1 MTDIAERA
9 RTLTEQRR
17 PFVHAT
23 VVRAQEPTS
32 ARAGDAAV
40 ILDDGSIEGFVG
52 GQCAESSVRSAAL
65 DTLRDGQTMLLRVL
79 PDSSAGFPETPGALV
94 VVNPCHSGGA
104 IEIFLRPVLPAPVLR
119 LVGNTPIGDA
129 VAALAGFLE
138 FEVIRGEGFA
148 GATVAVVAGL
158 GRGEETAIRQAL
170 DAGVGFIALV
180 ASRRRGVAVLDGL
193 RLTDEERAQVH
204 TPAGIDIGAR
214 TPQEI
219 ALSIMAEVVRAVRV
233 DGLAPSPAGSSSAG
247 PPPAGQS
254 AGPLAGP
261 VGSGSGGLSP
271 AGSSS
276 AGLPSAGSPTG
287 GPPAGPLLVG
297 LPSSAGRSRA
307 EPLRATAPLPLTAID
322 PICGMT
328 VVIGP
333 EAITAQDHYFCG
345 VGCRT
350 VFLARV

>member
-9 RTLTEQRR
+9 RTLTLQRR

-65 DTLRDGQTMLLRVL
+65 DTLRDGQTLLLRVL
-79 PDSSAGFPETPGALV
+79 PDSSADFPETPGALV

-119 LVGNTPIGDA
+119 LVGSTPISDA
-129 VAALAGFLE
+129 VATLAGFLD
-138 FEVIRGEGFA
+138 FEVARGEGFE
-148 GATVAVVAGL
+148 GATAAVVAGL
-158 GRGEETAIRQAL
+158 GKGEEAAIRQAL

-180 ASRRRGVAVLDGL
+180 ASRRRGAAVLDGL
-193 RLTDEERAQVH
+193 GLTEDERARVH
-204 TPAGIDIGAR
+204 TPAGVDIGAR

-233 DGLAPSPAGSSSAG
+233 DGLTQP
-247 PPPAGQS
+247 
-254 AGPLAGP
+254 
-261 VGSGSGGLSP
+261 
-271 AGSSS
+271 S
-276 AGLPSAGSPTG
+276 AGLPSS
-287 GPPAGPLLVG
+287 
-297 LPSSAGRSRA
+297 PSSA
-307 EPLRATAPLPLTAID
+307 PPTAID

-328 VVIGP
+328 VIIGP
-333 EAITAQDHYFCG
+333 DAITAEDHYFCG
-345 VGCRT
+345 TGCRT
-350 VFLARV
+350 AFLARA